1 MNEQTAFDRY
11 AQSLGLYKNI
21 GYKTSKELRA
31 WAERYRFT
39 KYVPEELLIFWGLQV
54 DPEDERL
61 LTTKEL
67 AEIS

>member
-1 MNEQTAFDRY
+1 MNQTAFDRY

-39 KYVPEELLIFWGLQV
+39 KYVP
-54 DPEDERL
+54 RN
-61 LTTKEL
+61 
-67 AEIS
+67 S

>member
-1 MNEQTAFDRY
+1 MNQTAFDRY
-11 AQSLGLYKNI
+11 AQSLGLDTTHRT
-21 GYKTSKELRA
+21 KTSKELRA
-31 WAERYRFT
+31 WVERYRFT

-61 LTTKEL
+61 LTTREL